1 MNNNLIRKY
10 NWLIQTLNVHGQL
23 TYQQISDLWA
33 ADRTMGKGEPL
44 DWRKFQRWRVEI
56 KNIFGLEI
64 GVTKRQP
71 YMYFFVFPDDQ
82 RKSGAR
88 EMFLDALAMQ
98 QFVLNAQS
106 RAGVVVFGE
115 YKPRYRYLDLL
126 LRGIREYK
134 IVKVFYSIGK
144 KRKKLYEVK
153 PLQLRMEGEKWLL
166 SGNNKKNNEEVL
178 LNVDQIAEVV
188 LTDEVFERL
197 LFF

>member
-1 MNNNLIRKY
+1 MNNNLIKKY
-10 NWLIQTLNVHGQL
+10 NWLIQTLNVHEQL

-71 YMYFFVFPDDQ
+71 YMYYFVFPDNMRQ
-82 RKSGAR
+82 SGAR

-98 QFVLNAQS
+98 QFVLNARD

-134 IVKVFYSIGK
+134 IVKVFYQTSP
-144 KRKKLYEVK
+144 KRKKRVELK
-153 PLQLRMEGEKWLL
+153 PLQLKMDNGQWFLVA
-166 SGNNKKNNEEVL
+166 NNRTTNEEMTIC
-178 LNVDQIAEVV
+178 VDLIAEVT
-188 LTDEVFERL
+188 LTDETFERL